1 MGPPEFAEPYRSR
14 LRSRPDARRLRPAP
28 DPDADI
34 DFLAAVVA
42 AQNAARKEA
51 EARADES
58 DGAD

>member
-14 LRSRPDARRLRPAP
+14 LRSRPDARLRPAAQ

-42 AQNAARKEA
+42 AQAARKEA
-51 EARADES
+51 ETGVDEA